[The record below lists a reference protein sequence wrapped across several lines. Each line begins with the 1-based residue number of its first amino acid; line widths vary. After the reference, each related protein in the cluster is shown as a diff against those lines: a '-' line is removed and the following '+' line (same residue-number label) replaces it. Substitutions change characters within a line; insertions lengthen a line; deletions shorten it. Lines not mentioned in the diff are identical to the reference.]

1 MVEGALLP
9 NFDKLTEA
17 DSSKIEYSDAK
28 EDDR

>member
-9 NFDKLTEA
+9 NFDKLTDA

-28 EDDR
+28 EKK